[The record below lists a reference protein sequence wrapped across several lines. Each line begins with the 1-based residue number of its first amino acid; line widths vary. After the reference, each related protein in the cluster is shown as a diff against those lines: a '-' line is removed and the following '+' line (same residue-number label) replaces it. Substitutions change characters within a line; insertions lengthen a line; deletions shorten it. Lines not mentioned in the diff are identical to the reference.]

1 MGDWLNFSIY
11 QKFILV
17 IFTIVQIQMSDWLSY
32 SIYHKLSLRWFQLS
46 YTHTH
51 THTIGVGF

>member
-17 IFTIVQIQMSDWLSY
+17 IFTIVQIQMGDWLNF
-32 SIYHKLSLRWFQLS
+32 SICHKLSLRWFQIF
-46 YTHTH
+46 YIYI
-51 THTIGVGF
+51 IGVSKIF

>member
-17 IFTIVQIQMSDWLSY
+17 IFTIVQIQMGDWLNF
-32 SIYHKLSLRWFQLS
+32 SIYHKLSLRWFQIF
-46 YTHTH
+46 YIYI
-51 THTIGVGF
+51 IGVSKIF